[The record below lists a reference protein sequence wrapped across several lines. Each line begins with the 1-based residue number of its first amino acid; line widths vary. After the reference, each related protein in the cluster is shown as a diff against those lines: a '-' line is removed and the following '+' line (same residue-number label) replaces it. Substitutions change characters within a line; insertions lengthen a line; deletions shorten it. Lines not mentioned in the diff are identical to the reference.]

1 MRIDGWIGICLLMIH
16 ILTCIFVYLG
26 IKSHKIPVKMY
37 IFPLVVF
44 VPVSGLLCCLIIS
57 SQIFLHKNG
66 DWDTG
71 TDRLKI
77 NEETY
82 KSFLTAPEEEQK
94 EIIPLEEVL
103 IVNDAKIRRKLIID
117 ILHDNPERYMDV
129 LMQARLN
136 EDVEVVHYATTA
148 MAELSKN
155 YDERLQK
162 LEQKYEK
169 DPDNWD
175 RINEYCL
182 FMKQY
187 LENGLVEGTLEIT
200 RREQYSRLLEKK
212 KSLEAADGG
221 QQTEKERRNLKN
233 TFWELVKNEFLLSH
247 NKYAA
252 ELLEE
257 MGQLFA
263 GTEEY
268 LMLKAE
274 LYARLGMGEAFKEQI
289 RQIESSGIYL
299 SHENRETLKFWKG
312 QSV

>member
-103 IVNDAKIRRKLIID
+103 IVNDAK
-117 ILHDNPERYMDV
+117 
-129 LMQARLN
+129 
-136 EDVEVVHYATTA
+136 
-148 MAELSKN
+148 
-155 YDERLQK
+155 
-162 LEQKYEK
+162 
-169 DPDNWD
+169 
-175 RINEYCL
+175 
-182 FMKQY
+182 
-187 LENGLVEGTLEIT
+187 
-200 RREQYSRLLEKK
+200 
-212 KSLEAADGG
+212 
-221 QQTEKERRNLKN
+221 N

>member
-103 IVNDAKIRRKLIID
+103 IVNDAKIRRKLIMD

-155 YDERLQK
+155 YDDRLQK

-187 LENGLVEGTLEIT
+187 LENGLLE
-200 RREQYSRLLEKK
+200 
-212 KSLEAADGG
+212 
-221 QQTEKERRNLKN
+221 
-233 TFWELVKNEFLLSH
+233 
-247 NKYAA
+247 
-252 ELLEE
+252 
-257 MGQLFA
+257 
-263 GTEEY
+263 
-268 LMLKAE
+268 
-274 LYARLGMGEAFKEQI
+274 
-289 RQIESSGIYL
+289 
-299 SHENRETLKFWKG
+299 
-312 QSV
+312 